1 MMLAVG
7 LVFGCIAIFALHE
20 MVTGRVFVKS
30 RGERRAA
37 RRRRGRVLWEYERD
51 DD

>member
-1 MMLAVG
+1 V
-7 LVFGCIAIFALHE
+7 
-20 MVTGRVFVKS
+20 VTGRSFVKS